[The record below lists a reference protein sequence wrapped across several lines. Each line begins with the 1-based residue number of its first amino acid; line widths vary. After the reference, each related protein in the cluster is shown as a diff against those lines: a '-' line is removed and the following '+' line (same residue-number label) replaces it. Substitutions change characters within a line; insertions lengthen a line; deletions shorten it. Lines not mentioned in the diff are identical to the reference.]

1 MDILSLLIIATGLSM
16 DSFAVCIGK
25 GMCRK
30 RFNTWRAFRIALV
43 FALFQGLMPLTG
55 YALSVGFAQWIQQFD
70 HWLAFIILAVI
81 GLKMIREDFLPK
93 KEADCV
99 NCDCNETEVIDWR
112 KVISLA
118 LATSIDAAATG
129 LIFASYPGTIAGAIV
144 IIGVVCFIFSMIGM
158 SLGVRLGKRIHFRI
172 EMGGGII
179 LIAIGLKIL
188 LEHLFIAA

>member
-81 GLKMIREDFLPK
+81 GLKMIRETFLTLP
-93 KEADCV
+93 
-99 NCDCNETEVIDWR
+99 IP
-112 KVISLA
+112 S
-118 LATSIDAAATG
+118 
-129 LIFASYPGTIAGAIV
+129 ASFS
-144 IIGVVCFIFSMIGM
+144 VCTT
-158 SLGVRLGKRIHFRI
+158 RLPCSTTRST
-172 EMGGGII
+172 
-179 LIAIGLKIL
+179 
-188 LEHLFIAA
+188 